1 MAGTCHS
8 IRPHVIGSTVM
19 LPSSTSTRTKPPFS
33 VRVSGFSAKSQ
44 GLPTAKDEG
53 PSCIFVGPIE
63 TASQETL
70 EALYRQ
76 ARDAYYSGEPLIVD
90 DMFDR
95 VELKLRWYGSKS
107 VVKYPRCSIRRHSTY
122 ADAEI
127 CCQILFFDPLY
138 GYVVLEVGGRRS
150 GQEDISQVL
159 ALASIWILILAVGS
173 TFCLVP
179 LIYTISLA
187 YQDPFS
193 SDFSY
198 GSQASNFEYL
208 ATVNGILFVAIGS
221 VIGYS
226 VASAAVRVLQ
236 RLWRKD
242 LVALKGA
249 CPNCGEEVFAF
260 LKSDK
265 FSDPPHRADCHV
277 CECTLEFRAK
287 AEQSVSRVGRRW
299 VYGRVYLVSRRGR
312 SRRWM

>member
-122 ADAEI
+122 ADAE
-127 CCQILFFDPLY
+127 
-138 GYVVLEVGGRRS
+138 
-150 GQEDISQVL
+150 EDISQVL